1 MNYYYQAKTPIGAS
15 QEYWV
20 RALELARRNA
30 GNDLYSILY
39 SQRLPAVVEIDES
52 STTIRDP
59 FSREVENITTITI
72 SVTPVTHKHITM
84 AHMDIPLANVPIWSE
99 MKFRARKYIREL
111 WYKIIG
117 REQ

>member
-1 MNYYYQAKTPIGAS
+1 MNHQYQVRTPMGVS
-15 QEYWV
+15 PEYGQI
-20 RALELARRNA
+20 ALEGVRRRA

-52 STTIRDP
+52 STTIRNP
-59 FSREVENITTITI
+59 YSREVENITTITI

-84 AHMDIPLANVPIWSE
+84 AHMDISLADVPIRPE
-99 MKFRARKYIREL
+99 MKFSVRKYLREL

-117 REQ
+117 RRQ